1 MRNIREA
8 LTEGTSLLRES
19 QTASETPFLD
29 ASILLSFILNI
40 SKEKLLAS
48 YPDLINDS
56 DFAAFI
62 NILKKRVNNTPV
74 SYLLNQKEFFGL
86 NFYVDESVLVPR
98 PDSETLVEKAL
109 DIIAKSDCIKNVLD
123 LCTGSGALGIALKHS
138 NPDLNVSCSD
148 ISQDAVKICR
158 KNSKEILNKELNVIQ
173 SNLFDKIKEKF
184 DLIISNPPYLTTQ
197 ETRDMMRTG
206 WKEPGLALDGG
217 VDGLDFIRKIVDI
230 SPDYMNKN
238 GYLIIE
244 SSIDQTNKI
253 RALLDS
259 GEFYNTSIGKDLSGR
274 NRVTIGQRI

>member
-8 LTEGTSLLRES
+8 LTEGTSLLKES
-19 QTASETPFLD
+19 RTASETPFLD

-56 DFAAFI
+56 DYAAFI

-158 KNSKEILNKELNVIQ
+158 KNSKKILNKELNVIQ

-244 SSIDQTNKI
+244 SSINQTNKI

-259 GEFYNTSIGKDLSGR
+259 GKFYNTSIGKDLSGR

>member
-62 NILKKRVNNTPV
+62 NILKKRVKNTPV